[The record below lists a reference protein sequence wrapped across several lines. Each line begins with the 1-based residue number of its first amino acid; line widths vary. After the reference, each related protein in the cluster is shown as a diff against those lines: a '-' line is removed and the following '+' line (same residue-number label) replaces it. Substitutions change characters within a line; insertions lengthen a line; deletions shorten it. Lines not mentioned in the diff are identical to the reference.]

1 MSILVEIRE
10 ERDALKRKLE
20 DITYS
25 KDTESLPFSMAFLIP
40 RQLAHILRAIYMEP
54 QAVNRE
60 EILAIISH
68 TGRNVGM
75 QSTKV
80 VDVAICRLNK
90 RLEEHGFRV
99 RNLRGVGF
107 YFNAKDKSTI
117 EALLSK

>member
-1 MSILVEIRE
+1 MSILVEIRQ

-20 DITYS
+20 DITFS

-60 EILAIISH
+60 EILAIINH
-68 TGRNVGM
+68 TGRSTGV

-90 RLEEHGFRV
+90 RLKEHGFRV

-107 YFNAKDKSTI
+107 YFNAEDKNII
-117 EALLSK
+117 EELMAQ